1 MIFRGLLV
9 ASSVAISLVYA
20 DGTGV
25 PPRDSGS
32 QYQAHGETNSAII
45 AASIVP
51 PKQAAK
57 LLTSDVTKRYI
68 VMEVAV
74 YPKSGHEIEIQSL
87 DFALKRAS
95 GGTSRPANP
104 EEVASVW
111 GQARPELGRR
121 PPTQGAPYEVFG
133 LSKYNSGPD
142 PRALETKLQR
152 LALPKGRTNRAVAG
166 YVYFPVPVGGTN
178 KVAGLE
184 YSAPRV
190 GAVNLI
196 FGH

>member
-74 YPKSGHEIEIQSL
+74 SPKSGHEIEIQSL

-121 PPTQGAPYEVFG
+121 PAASSGRNRLHDQVKP
-133 LSKYNSGPD
+133 NSGS
-142 PRALETKLQR
+142 
-152 LALPKGRTNRAVAG
+152 AV
-166 YVYFPVPVGGTN
+166 
-178 KVAGLE
+178 
-184 YSAPRV
+184 
-190 GAVNLI
+190 
-196 FGH
+196 